1 VTVSVSESSERDAF
15 EAAARIRRCEPETL
29 RRALERALAAHLRAV
44 DVEIGELRHP
54 VGAGTSSE
62 TVLFRA
68 EWIRAGERQARDLVM
83 RVHPDR
89 FQLFLEPDFAIQ
101 FRVLEV
107 LHREGLVRV
116 PEPLLFESE
125 SPVLGLPFYVMSQL
139 KGRVPVTSPP
149 YMAKGWVVDA
159 TPAQRRVLWTT
170 AMEELCRIATVPVSL
185 VSFLA
190 RPDLGASGLEQQ
202 LEYWRR
208 AIDWSTGG
216 QHRADGPDAPK
227 TVPDVYPQLHAWL
240 RANLPADRPDGLA
253 WGDARIGNMMFAD
266 DFRLAGVMDWEQVN
280 LGGAR
285 QDLGWWLFFD
295 HFHTEL
301 RGLRRL
307 DGLGSRDETIAF
319 WEARTGMRAG
329 DLRWYEVFAA
339 FKVALLMARTR
350 ILLGDRDTRGA
361 SSNPVVGFACES
373 AGIAPAR

>member
-1 VTVSVSESSERDAF
+1 LVSPSSERDAF
-15 EAAARIRRCEPETL
+15 EAARQIRRREPDAI
-29 RRALERALAAHLRAV
+29 RKALEQALAAHLGAS
-44 DVEIGELRHP
+44 DVSIGDLHHP

-68 EWIRAGERQARDLVM
+68 EWTGGGARHARDLVL
-83 RVHPDR
+83 RAHPDR
-89 FQLFLEPDFAIQ
+89 FQLFLEPDFALQ

-116 PEPLLFESE
+116 PEPLFLEVD
-125 SPVLGLPFYVMSQL
+125 SPALGLPFFVMSQL
-139 KGRVPVTSPP
+139 RGRVPVTSPP
-149 YMAKGWVVDA
+149 YMAQGWVFDA

-185 VSFLA
+185 VSFLS
-190 RPDLGASGLEQQ
+190 RPERGRGALEQQ

-216 QHRADGPDAPK
+216 Q
-227 TVPDVYPQLHAWL
+227 TPDVYGRLHAWL
-240 RANLPADRPDGLA
+240 RDRLPAEHPDGLA

-280 LGGAR
+280 LGGPR

-295 HFHTEL
+295 QFHTEL

-307 DGLGSRDETIAF
+307 DGLGTREETIAF
-319 WEARTGMRAG
+319 WEAHTGMRAG
-329 DLRWYEVFAA
+329 ELRWYEVFAA
-339 FKVALLMARTR
+339 FKVALLMVRTR
-350 ILLGDRDTRGA
+350 ILMGDPEAHSAR
-361 SSNPVVGFACES
+361 SNPVLGRACEL